1 MVRVL
6 CVASVAMLAWNLVVR
21 ADDGIAILDRHSFAV
36 DRIPCERIPLGEPD
50 DYKPCIVRLPD
61 GELLISAFHQHKKDG
76 GKVLEQ
82 VLLFRSKDGGKS
94 WSPPRD
100 STSSAASLISPC

>member
-1 MVRVL
+1 M
-6 CVASVAMLAWNLVVR
+6 
-21 ADDGIAILDRHSFAV
+21 H
-36 DRIPCERIPLGEPD
+36 P
-50 DYKPCIVRLPD
+50 RLPD

-94 WSPPRD
+94 WSSPARPDLLGREPYLTVLSD
-100 STSSAASLISPC
+100 GTLFLTGHLLAADVRNPHGYTCGFIHRSTDRGLTWETSQDRLGRGQAGGE